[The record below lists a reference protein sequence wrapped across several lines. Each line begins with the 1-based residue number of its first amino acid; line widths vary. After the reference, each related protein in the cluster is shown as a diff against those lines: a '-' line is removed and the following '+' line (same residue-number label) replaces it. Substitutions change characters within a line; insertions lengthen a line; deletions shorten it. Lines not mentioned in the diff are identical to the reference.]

1 MAVLN
6 GAPEAKKSR
15 ISFYTVLYHPERGVF
30 AGPGYLLHSEYAEK
44 VGLPMSGRAF
54 DRMTRAFVKVHH
66 RSRLIDIDTR
76 DGVGPK
82 YNPNEV
88 VAYFRRK
95 HPRYSAVGWG
105 IDEAIACPP
114 VELVPAPR

>member
-54 DRMTRAFVKVHH
+54 DRMTRALQS
-66 RSRLIDIDTR
+66 RSSQQINRYR
-76 DGVGPK
+76 
-82 YNPNEV
+82 YE
-88 VAYFRRK
+88 RRCWSK
-95 HPRYSAVGWG
+95 
-105 IDEAIACPP
+105 I
-114 VELVPAPR
+114 